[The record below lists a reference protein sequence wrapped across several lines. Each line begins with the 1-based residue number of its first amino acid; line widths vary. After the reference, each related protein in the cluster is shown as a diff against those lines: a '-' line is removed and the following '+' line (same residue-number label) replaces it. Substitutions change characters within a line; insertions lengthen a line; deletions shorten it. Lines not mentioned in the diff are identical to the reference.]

1 MTKITLYPSR
11 YIDCTCDLQ
20 EQIAPSAYHGL
31 LPNGKR
37 TVAFVERRDAE
48 LLPMLR
54 PGCRVWVT
62 LSPADFDRA
71 RIRGLQSPE
80 NGV

>member
-1 MTKITLYPSR
+1 MAKITLYPSR

-20 EQIAPSAYHGL
+20 EQIAPTAYHGL

-48 LLPMLR
+48 LLR
-54 PGCRVWVT
+54 GQHA
-62 LSPADFDRA
+62 LSPLAT
-71 RIRGLQSPE
+71 SE
-80 NGV
+80 